1 MKLLLFLFL
10 LHSSISTSTAQIT
23 MVGFLQSAF
32 EAPGVNAAQAQLS
45 YLQTKPYKLSPL
57 QKLEFR
63 TRINEMSVDKQRY
76 ALRFAPANPWEMR
89 SNNRY
94 FKEYQTYLSIGS
106 KLALKEAL
114 LERYQVI
121 CELVYYQRLKSLAD
135 ENVQLIE
142 KQLNVMQRQ
151 STSSFFDADEYVD
164 LKVEHLDKVV
174 NAEEATFELMNQQ
187 SLVNK
192 LYPASFG
199 KKFEFDLND
208 LISVEQINSVIDSLK
223 QQEVNSLLVAY
234 HQQKLSVDK
243 SRYVL
248 EKNNINLGFLQAEY
262 DERRVEQDRTPYTIG
277 LGVTIP
283 ITNPNKGDMA
293 RQKLNTIETEY
304 ELKEA
309 EADEKANKE
318 SSYSRVKEMINHYNA
333 LKSKISELENS
344 ELAANLSLVKEGDP
358 MVRIKY
364 HTSLNKLRV
373 VEEKL
378 KRKVYAYYIEYLFA
392 GDYLQPTPLVNFM
405 TGNMQVISPK

>member
-304 ELKEA
+304 ELEEA

>member
-10 LHSSISTSTAQIT
+10 LHSSISISTAQIT

-45 YLQTKPYKLSPL
+45 YLQTKPYTLSPL

-114 LERYQVI
+114 MERYQVI

-174 NAEEATFELMNQQ
+174 NVEEATFELMNQQ

-192 LYPASFG
+192 LYPASSG
-199 KKFEFDLND
+199 KKIEFDLND

-293 RQKLNTIETEY
+293 RQKLNSIETEY
-304 ELKEA
+304 ELIEA

-318 SSYSRVKEMINHYNA
+318 SSYSRVKEIINHYNA

-378 KRKVYAYYIEYLFA
+378 KRKVYVYYIEYLFA
-392 GDYLQPTPLVNFM
+392 GDYLQQTPLVNYM
-405 TGNMQVISPK
+405 TGSKQVISP

>member
-10 LHSSISTSTAQIT
+10 LHSSISSTAQFT

-32 EAPGVNAAQAQLS
+32 EAPGVNASQAQLS

-63 TRINEMSVDKQRY
+63 TRINEMSLDKQRY

-114 LERYQVI
+114 MERYQVI
-121 CELVYYQRLKSLAD
+121 CELVYYQRQKNLAD

-164 LKVEHLDKVV
+164 LKVEHLNKVV
-174 NAEEATFELMNQQ
+174 NVEEATFELMNQQ

-192 LYPASFG
+192 LYPAASG
-199 KKFEFDLND
+199 KTFEFDLNE
-208 LISVEQINSVIDSLK
+208 LITVEQINRVIDSLK
-223 QQEVNSLLVAY
+223 QQEINSLLIAY
-234 HQQKLSVDK
+234 HQQKLNVDK

-364 HTSLNKLRV
+364 HSSLNKLRV

-378 KRKVYAYYIEYLFA
+378 KRKVYVYYIEYLFA
-392 GDYLQPTPLVNFM
+392 GDYLQQTPLVNYM
-405 TGNMQVISPK
+405 TGSMQVISPK